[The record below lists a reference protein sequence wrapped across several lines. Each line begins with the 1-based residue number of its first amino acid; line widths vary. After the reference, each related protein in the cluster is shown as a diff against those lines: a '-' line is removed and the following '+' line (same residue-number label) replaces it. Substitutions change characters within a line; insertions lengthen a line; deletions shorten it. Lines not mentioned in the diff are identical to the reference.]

1 MSSSDDG
8 RRGDAGQGRRFNF
21 NTGFG
26 IFFVA
31 LSVWLAIIIPSQIE
45 KPLIVLPSNE
55 GDLEPTLF
63 PYLVAAGFFVLGI
76 WLILKSFSLTERNHL
91 RELDRRAIANV
102 TVTLAAMAAYGPL
115 MMTLGFVV
123 SSAIV
128 IAFLST
134 FFGNRNFLL
143 TAAVSI
149 GVPVAIF
156 YVFTHLLVT
165 YLPPFPIDTPL
176 TRLNL
181 L

>member
-1 MSSSDDG
+1 MSRSDNG
-8 RRGDAGQGRRFNF
+8 TRDAAEQGRRFNF

-31 LSVWLAIIIPSQIE
+31 LSAVLAFIIPGQIE
-45 KPLIVLPSNE
+45 KPLIVLAENE
-55 GDLEPTLF
+55 GDLKPTLF
-63 PYLVAAGFFVLGI
+63 PYLVAGGFFILGI
-76 WLILKSFSLTERNHL
+76 WLVFKSFSLTEPNRL
-91 RELDRRAIANV
+91 RELDRKAVASV
-102 TVTLAAMAAYGPL
+102 AVTLAAMAAYGPL
-115 MMTLGFVV
+115 MMTAGFVV

-128 IAFLST
+128 VAFLST
-134 FFGNRNFLL
+134 FFGNRNVPL
-143 TAAVSI
+143 TVLVSI